1 MFWSS
6 MVSRPS
12 IRAFG
17 STSCMRLIDRRNVD
31 LPQPDG
37 PIRAVIVF
45 GSTVIE
51 TLSIAL
57 NEP

>member
-12 IRAFG
+12 IRVPG
-17 STSCMRLIDRRNVD
+17 STSCMRLTDRRNVD

-51 TLSIAL
+51 MPSIAL
-57 NEP
+57 KEP

>member
-1 MFWSS
+1 
-6 MVSRPS
+6 
-12 IRAFG
+12 
-17 STSCMRLIDRRNVD
+17 MRLTDRRNVD

-45 GSTVIE
+45 GSTVML

-57 NEP
+57 NDP

>member
-17 STSCMRLIDRRNVD
+17 STSCMRLIERRNVD

-37 PIRAVIVF
+37 PISAVIVF
-45 GSTVIE
+45 GSTVID

-57 NEP
+57 KVP